1 MLINHLQEIDWTT
14 LRIIK
19 VNLLCSFKVNTS
31 IYCLTSQTSAKIN
44 VKISDLIYNQSQCM
58 TFAKS
63 IIMFVTSII
72 SANNSNK
79 LQRYYFTVISFNIS
93 ANTKNIFHK
102 IFFFSSSQKV
112 KVKIFSSR
120 QNKNLETLFKK
131 WYEKYFTLSQRNQIF
146 ATIKQLLSPLQKV
159 LQRFNLFQ
167 ILKEVLLISLQR
179 SNNHNRCNLSVTK
192 SYLVYKISNFWKTGN
207 SK

>member
-1 MLINHLQEIDWTT
+1 MNYVKNNQSE
-14 LRIIK
+14 
-19 VNLLCSFKVNTS
+19 
-31 IYCLTSQTSAKIN
+31 LTSLIQSKYIINILFDLANIREIN

-93 ANTKNIFHK
+93 ANIKIFFIK
-102 IFFFSSSQKV
+102 YFFFSSSQKV

-131 WYEKYFTLSQRNQIF
+131 
-146 ATIKQLLSPLQKV
+146 
-159 LQRFNLFQ
+159 
-167 ILKEVLLISLQR
+167 
-179 SNNHNRCNLSVTK
+179 
-192 SYLVYKISNFWKTGN
+192 
-207 SK
+207 